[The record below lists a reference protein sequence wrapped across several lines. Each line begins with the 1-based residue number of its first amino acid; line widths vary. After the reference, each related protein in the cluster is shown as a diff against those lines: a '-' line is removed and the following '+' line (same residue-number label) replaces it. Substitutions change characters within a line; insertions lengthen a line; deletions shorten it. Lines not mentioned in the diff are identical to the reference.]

1 MVAKRIVASVALV
14 AGALMTATG
23 GGSTSAHTGEKT
35 AATRAFKPQPAEPL
49 APGAV
54 PAPAASKPEP
64 PAVVSAVAPAGTAL
78 RVRLNSSI
86 DTARFRPGDRFI
98 GVLVSPVVVQ
108 SKTLIP
114 RGARVDGVVRSSSPS
129 GRFKGRAVL
138 AIALDGV
145 EIDGAM
151 TRVVTDSVV
160 RSSGAHKKRNFTL
173 IGGGAGLGALIGG
186 LAAGG
191 RGALIGA
198 GAGAAAGTTGAA
210 ITGRKQV
217 RIPAEAVVVFHLRQ
231 ALTVNLRGGGPE
243 LASAAR
249 Y

>member
-1 MVAKRIVASVALV
+1 MVYQPVETVNHHL
-14 AGALMTATG
+14 AGA
-23 GGSTSAHTGEKT
+23 GE
-35 AATRAFKPQPAEPL
+35 FSSGDLGNFQPAL
-49 APGAV
+49 
-54 PAPAASKPEP
+54 
-64 PAVVSAVAPAGTAL
+64 T
-78 RVRLNSSI
+78 
-86 DTARFRPGDRFI
+86 
-98 GVLVSPVVVQ
+98 LVSPVVVQ
-108 SKTLIP
+108 GRTLIP
-114 RGARVDGVVRSSSPS
+114 GGAKVDGIVRSSSPS

-138 AIALDGV
+138 AIALDGI

-160 RSSGAHKKRNFTL
+160 RSSGGHKKRNFTL

-198 GAGAAAGTTGAA
+198 GAAAGTTGAA
-210 ITGRKQV
+210 ITGRKQA
-217 RIPAEAVVVFHLRQ
+217 RIPAESVVVFHLRQ
-231 ALTVNLRGGGPE
+231 AVAVNLRGDGSE

>member
-1 MVAKRIVASVALV
+1 MA
-14 AGALMTATG
+14 ATG
-23 GGSTSAHTGEKT
+23 CGSTSAHTGAN
-35 AATRAFKPQPAEPL
+35 AAAAQASKPQPAQPVQN
-49 APGAV
+49 AA
-54 PAPAASKPEP
+54 PAPPQPDPEP
-64 PAVVSAVAPAGTAL
+64 PAVVRAVAPAGTAL

-86 DTARFRPGDRFI
+86 DTARFRPGDRFT
-98 GVLVSPVVVQ
+98 GTVASPVVVEGR
-108 SKTLIP
+108 TLIP
-114 RGARVDGVVRSSSPS
+114 RGAKVDGIVRSSSPS

-138 AIALDGV
+138 AIALDSI

-210 ITGRKQV
+210 ITGRKQA

-231 ALTVNLRGGGPE
+231 AVAVNLRGGGSE